1 MSVSESPSVNR
12 LLLVL
17 GDDLDHALR
26 QKVVDRPSC
35 HTHVAPHALR
45 DDGGCDELVIGNLLL
60 ELLVQVLVEEN
71 GRVKL
76 FLLLALGPLLLLSL
90 AAAALL
96 GWLGLARCL
105 LGRLLSHGHVRIK
118 SLKHN
123 KALRAHHTDPKY
135 HHRTHM
141 RAATRNN
148 SASSTK
154 CMLERSFLA
163 AFGGSNFV
171 RIICQR
177 HS

>member
-1 MSVSESPSVNR
+1 M
-12 LLLVL
+12 L

-35 HTHVAPHALR
+35 HAHVAPHALR

-123 KALRAHHTDPKY
+123 KQSAQSTPHRNSKY
-135 HHRTHM
+135 HHKTHM

-163 AFGGSNFV
+163 AFGGNNFV
-171 RIICQR
+171 RIIYQR

>member
-1 MSVSESPSVNR
+1 
-12 LLLVL
+12 VL

-35 HTHVAPHALR
+35 HAHVAPHALR

-123 KALRAHHTDPKY
+123 KALRAHHTGTQIMAIE
-135 HHRTHM
+135 HTCVQQHETTQHQ
-141 RAATRNN
+141 AQ
-148 SASSTK
+148 SA
-154 CMLERSFLA
+154 C
-163 AFGGSNFV
+163 
-171 RIICQR
+171 
-177 HS
+177 